1 LFCFVL
7 FFVHARTPSPSLL
20 SLQVWDLGK
29 GYCSA
34 TLLCHSNV
42 NALAPGALGGLLA
55 SGHFDGGL
63 RFWDVRSAALAH
75 ELAGVHPGAQ
85 ITSVAVSPRG
95 AGGGGGGAEV
105 LTNGRDNVLRVVDV
119 RTFGVVATA
128 RAPSYRVGT
137 NFARA
142 AWAPDGRHAAAGGA
156 DGAVHVWAL
165 APADGGAAAGG
176 ERACPLAALLRGHA
190 APVSAVAWAP
200 DGAQLGSCDKNG
212 VSLLWEA

>member
-1 LFCFVL
+1 
-7 FFVHARTPSPSLL
+7 
-20 SLQVWDLGK
+20 VWDLGK
-29 GYCSA
+29 GYCSS

-42 NALAPGALGGLLA
+42 NALAPGALAGLLA

-63 RFWDVRSAALAH
+63 RFWDVRSGAMAH

-85 ITSVAVSPRG
+85 VTSVAVSPRG
-95 AGGGGGGAEV
+95 ALCGGGGGAEV
-105 LTNGRDNVLRVVDV
+105 LTNGRDNALRVVDV
-119 RTFGVVATA
+119 RTFGVVATC

-165 APADGGAAAGG
+165 AGGADAGGAGGAGG

-190 APVSAVAWAP
+190 APVAAVAWAP
-200 DGAQLGSCDKNG
+200 GGTQLGSCDKNG
-212 VSLLWEA
+212 VSLLWE